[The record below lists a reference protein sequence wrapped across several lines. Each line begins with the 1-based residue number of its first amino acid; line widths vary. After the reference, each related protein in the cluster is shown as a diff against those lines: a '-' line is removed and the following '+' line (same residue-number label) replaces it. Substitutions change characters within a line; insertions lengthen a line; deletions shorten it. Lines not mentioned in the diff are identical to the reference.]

1 MKHKPYFEGATI
13 STLDNVDL
21 QILQVLQSNS
31 RISFS
36 ELGRSVGL
44 SATAARNRINSLVS
58 RGIVTRLGAELDWG
72 KIGWRIQSLL
82 LIQTEHG
89 KADAVTKQL
98 QKIPQI
104 ISITKTAGSV
114 DLVVRLIASDVS
126 GFTDLLHKSL
136 AKIPGIVSTNTLMVL
151 DEVNNT
157 PPLSTST
164 K

>member
-1 MKHKPYFEGATI
+1 MIDE
-13 STLDNVDL
+13 VDL

-58 RGIVTRLGAELDWG
+58 RGIITRLGAELDWA
-72 KIGWRIQSLL
+72 KIGWPIQSLL

-98 QKIPQI
+98 HKVPQI
-104 ISITKTAGSV
+104 LSIIKTAGGV
-114 DLVVRLIASDVS
+114 DLVVRLIASDVAD
-126 GFTDLLHKSL
+126 FANLLHKTLS
-136 AKIPGIVSTNTLMVL
+136 KILGIVNINTLMVL
-151 DEVNNT
+151 EELNNA
-157 PPLSTST
+157 PPLPQSI

>member
-1 MKHKPYFEGATI
+1 M
-13 STLDNVDL
+13 LDEVDL
-21 QILQVLQSNS
+21 QLLQVLQSNS

-58 RGIVTRLGAELDWG
+58 RGIITKLGAELDWV
-72 KIGWRIQSLL
+72 KIGWPIQSLL
-82 LIQTEHG
+82 LIRTEHG
-89 KADAVTKQL
+89 RAEAVTKQL

-104 ISITKTAGSV
+104 LSITKTAGNV
-114 DLVVRLIASDVS
+114 DLVVRLLASGVS
-126 GFTDLLHKSL
+126 DFTTLLHKSL
-136 AKIPGIVSTNTLMVL
+136 SKISDITSINTLMVL

-157 PPLSTST
+157 PPLLSEA

>member
-1 MKHKPYFEGATI
+1 M
-13 STLDNVDL
+13 LDEVDL

-58 RGIVTRLGAELDWG
+58 RGIITKLGAELDWV
-72 KIGWRIQSLL
+72 KIGWPIQSLL
-82 LIQTEHG
+82 LIRTEHG
-89 KADAVTKQL
+89 KAEAVTKQL

-104 ISITKTAGSV
+104 LSITKTAGNV
-114 DLVVRLIASDVS
+114 DLVVRLLATGVSD
-126 GFTDLLHKSL
+126 FTTLLHKSL
-136 AKIPGIVSTNTLMVL
+136 SKISDITSINTLMIL
-151 DEVNNT
+151 DELNNT
-157 PPLSTST
+157 PPLLFEG

>member
-1 MKHKPYFEGATI
+1 M
-13 STLDNVDL
+13 LDEVDL

-58 RGIVTRLGAELDWG
+58 RGVVTKLGAELNWA
-72 KIGWRIQSLL
+72 KIGWPIQSLL
-82 LIQTEHG
+82 LIRTEHG
-89 KADAVTKQL
+89 KSETVTKQL
-98 QKIPQI
+98 HKIPQI
-104 ISITKTAGSV
+104 LSITKTAGNV
-114 DLVVRLIASDVS
+114 DLVVRLIASGISD
-126 GFTDLLHKSL
+126 FNNLLHKSL
-136 AKIPGIVSTNTLMVL
+136 SKITGITSINTLMVL

-157 PPLSTST
+157 PPIPPET